1 MSHLP
6 YHQQQLEFMKSLAS
20 HRIEWLDPFFRFLQF
35 FDSPYFFFILIP
47 IVWLGYSYQ
56 WGLRLFYWFTL
67 NNLVNSFAKHAV
79 GWPRPST
86 DLPEL
91 GLFHPICP
99 GFPSGGA
106 QSCLFLG
113 GILIYYWRT
122 RAAWVIGSIYILLIS
137 FSRLYLG
144 VHYPI
149 DILGGWTIAAII
161 LSLFIYTKDPLE
173 KWLAKK
179 GHFFCLI
186 LSLLIPAAVMF
197 LMPRKGVYYIIGSTM
212 GVGIGTYFSLKYH
225 LFLPRP
231 KKISEGMGRSIIGIA
246 TLFLIVLLWPSKQSF
261 AQSFTA
267 GLFMSLA
274 ASPICKWFMDKKIN
288 R

>member
-6 YHQQQLEFMKSLAS
+6 YHQQQLEFMKALAS
-20 HRIEWLDPFFRFLQF
+20 HRIEWLDPFFRYLQF
-35 FDSPYFFFILIP
+35 FDSPYFFFLLIP
-47 IVWLGYSYQ
+47 IIWLGYSYQ
-56 WGLRLFYWFTL
+56 WGLRLFYWFTA
-67 NNLVNSFAKHAV
+67 NNLVNYFAKQAF
-79 GWPRPST
+79 GWPRPNT

-91 GLFHPICP
+91 GLLQPSGP

-106 QSCLFLG
+106 QSCLFVG
-113 GILIYYWRT
+113 VILIYYWRT
-122 RAAWVIGSIYILLIS
+122 RAAWVIGLIYILLIS

-149 DILGGWTIAAII
+149 DVMGGWVIAAT
-161 LSLFIYTKDPLE
+161 LLTFFIYTKDPLE

-186 LSLLIPAAVMF
+186 LSLLIPAAILWF
-197 LMPRKGVYYIIGSTM
+197 MPRKTVYYIVGSMM

-225 LFLPRP
+225 LFLRDS
-231 KKISEGMGRSIIGIA
+231 KKISEGIGRSIIGVA
-246 TLFLIVLLWPSKQSF
+246 LLFVIVLLWPADKSF
-261 AQSFTA
+261 AKSFTA

-274 ASPICKWFMDKKIN
+274 ASPVCKWFMDKKFN